1 MLDIIT
7 CVINTKQ
14 GNIHKHLLGAGNVK
28 LLTVKIVLKFLEIH
42 CVSDVYVG
50 VFINFYLFNF
60 AIIIHAWQGHHN
72 SITPITVGLLNIIKI
87 QHKTEIKHNRN
98 LEKYDIKTTL
108 KAKGGIHQSR
118 FCA

>member
-1 MLDIIT
+1 MCYKHQT
-7 CVINTKQ
+7 RE
-14 GNIHKHLLGAGNVK
+14 HLLGAGNVK

-42 CVSDVYVG
+42 CVSDVYVS

-72 SITPITVGLLNIIKI
+72 SITPITVGLLNSIKI

-98 LEKYDIKTTL
+98 LEKSDI
-108 KAKGGIHQSR
+108 
-118 FCA
+118 